1 MQHTGQKI
9 VNLLQLK
16 MNRGKL
22 REKLDA
28 NEISERG
35 AQQEEF
41 AMRMEE
47 MKMINILCLLRLLSS
62 NKQDVSQCFVLYFQE
77 NQLKNMLNSLTS
89 LYLTK
94 IQLFHLQSETN
105 VNKFYENSQITKN
118 I

>member
-1 MQHTGQKI
+1 ML
-9 VNLLQLK
+9 VNSLQIE

-35 AQQEEF
+35 AQREEF

-47 MKMINILCLLRLLSS
+47 MKMINILCLLGMLSS

-77 NQLKNMLNSLTS
+77 FLLFRYASLPHTRIGLTS
-89 LYLTK
+89 TQVLAMTAQQQTL
-94 IQLFHLQSETN
+94 L
-105 VNKFYENSQITKN
+105 VP
-118 I
+118 